1 MFIKKRKA
9 MEILQVVVLGML
21 LVALGTLFT
30 LQFSDGIYAAG
41 EQVNDAANTT
51 ANGTFDT
58 MNNILEAESGGG
70 DTQPPG
76 SGCPGSFCPPPISPS

>member
-21 LVALGTLFT
+21 LVALGTLFA

-41 EQVNDAANTT
+41 EQVDYSVKTTTLDA
-51 ANGTFDT
+51 FHT
-58 MNNILEAESGGG
+58 MNYILEGKSGPKP
-70 DTQPPG
+70 TL
-76 SGCPGSFCPPPISPS
+76 